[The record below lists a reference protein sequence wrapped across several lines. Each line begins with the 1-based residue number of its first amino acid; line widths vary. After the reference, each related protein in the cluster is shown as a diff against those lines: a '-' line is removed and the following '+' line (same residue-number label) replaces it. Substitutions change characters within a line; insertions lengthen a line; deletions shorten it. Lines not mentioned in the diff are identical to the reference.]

1 MKKPHVAAFENVIEG
16 IAALSSLAL
25 VAERVI
31 ERVVS
36 ARPAKEAREAQT
48 PIAGSEPEPETPS
61 APAPKRRGRP
71 RAKPRAALAGAEG
84 GLVCRGRAGGEEFR
98 LAWTWAEVAAAL
110 GPEGRLALAEEIA
123 RVSDATAP

>member
-31 ERVVS
+31 DRVVS
-36 ARPAKEAREAQT
+36 ARPAREAREAPT
-48 PIAGSEPEPETPS
+48 PIAGSEPEPPS
-61 APAPKRRGRP
+61 SPAPKRRGRP
-71 RAKPRAALAGAEG
+71 RAKPRATLAGAEG
-84 GLVCRGRAGGEEFR
+84 GLVCLGRAGGEEFR

-110 GPEGRLALAEEIA
+110 GAEGRLALAEEIA

>member
-31 ERVVS
+31 DRVVS
-36 ARPAKEAREAQT
+36 ARPAREAREAPT
-48 PIAGSEPEPETPS
+48 PIAGSEPEPPS
-61 APAPKRRGRP
+61 PPAPKRRGRP
-71 RAKPRAALAGAEG
+71 RAKPRATLAGAEG

>member
-31 ERVVS
+31 DRVVS
-36 ARPAKEAREAQT
+36 ARPAREAREAREAPT
-48 PIAGSEPEPETPS
+48 PIAGSEPEPPS
-61 APAPKRRGRP
+61 SPAPKRRGRP
-71 RAKPRAALAGAEG
+71 RAKPRGALAGAEG

-123 RVSDATAP
+123 RVSDAVP